1 MTLVEGSIYKVVGGE
16 VTGLAP
22 AAKNIIDKA
31 FSAAFNGKGVSRDKT
46 YRSVAEY
53 NRDMQEVAN
62 KLIKEIIQEGGK
74 NISNVD
80 RQLAQE
86 IVGLYTGYGGYI
98 FQNENVLLGR
108 LQSIHKTLQK
118 TQQKSIADM
127 TDMLNLSI
135 GRKFQSGAP
144 VTYSRVGETALGAIG
159 QQGGGTKDI
168 FLRDL
173 LTDGQVDA
181 DKVTNIFGIS

>member
-1 MTLVEGSIYKVVGGE
+1 
-16 VTGLAP
+16 
-22 AAKNIIDKA
+22 
-31 FSAAFNGKGVSRDKT
+31 
-46 YRSVAEY
+46 
-53 NRDMQEVAN
+53 MQEVAN
-62 KLIKEIIQEGGK
+62 KLIKEIIQEK

-135 GRKFQSGAP
+135 GRTFQSG
-144 VTYSRVGETALGAIG
+144 
-159 QQGGGTKDI
+159 D
-168 FLRDL
+168 
-173 LTDGQVDA
+173 
-181 DKVTNIFGIS
+181 